1 MPFREDPNGSGT
13 NADGSKST
21 LHCSYCYAGGAFTQP
36 HFTASEMQQFV
47 KGKLKE
53 LGLFHRLFAG
63 VFIKGI
69 PRLERWKNK
78 A

>member
-21 LHCSYCYAGGAFTQP
+21 VYCSYCYANRSFTQP
-36 HFTASEMQQFV
+36 HFTAPEMQQFV

-63 VFIKGI
+63 VFVKGI